1 MTFLGHLMTSL
12 LFLFHLETYN
22 GFVILSLLG
31 GVIIEVLQL
40 KFEPAVA
47 ILSITIS
54 ILGSYTSLQLATRL
68 LDQPRKWNTL
78 IISAF
83 CMGLGIW
90 SMHFTSMLSIKINGS
105 VHSYNWFLMLF
116 SFISAIIGSILAY
129 SYIFFCKNSPY
140 RYIVS
145 GLLLGISIAVM
156 HYTGMKAMKDHFMIT
171 YKASWFTASIG
182 ISMLLAILSMYV
194 FQYFQ
199 TKHKFTN
206 PIKLTAAIIMGFA
219 ISGIQYTAMMA
230 TNLDQLPALHHAS
243 AGISQKEIFILVAS
257 ITIFFLGLILIRSF
271 IEESEHT
278 RQLKIEEAKYQ
289 SLFFNNPD
297 GIISFDAA
305 GNFINCN
312 SKFETLLGYS
322 ISDLIEK
329 NFLSYIEEEDQKIAW
344 NNFQDALKGKGNEC
358 VVKAIHKDGHTRVL
372 KIKNI
377 PISID
382 HKVEGLYSVIQD
394 ITDKYT
400 IAEDLRRTHEKLQS
414 FFQSTSDAIN
424 ITDLNSMIRYVN
436 PAFETMFGWTKDEL
450 IGKKLPII
458 PSSWRE
464 TSHILERK
472 LLNGEHIT
480 NVETKLQR
488 KDGMLIDVSLSI
500 SPLKNEKG
508 DIEGFVAIT
517 RDISERKQ
525 FEKTLQENKEKYKL
539 VTENMSDLVSL
550 LNIEGVFEYVSP
562 SYEKILGYPSHVLQ
576 GKSAFELIH
585 PNDFDQIM
593 NLFNEFIK
601 TKKAVTA
608 RFRYRHSND
617 YYIIT
622 ESHTVP
628 LFDEK
633 GNLQHIL
640 VTSKDIG
647 EKVKAE
653 QALQESEQKFRLITE
668 HSSDLI
674 RIVDEAGIIQYAS
687 PSHKTILGYEP
698 EELEGKSLLLIL
710 HPDDIPV
717 VQKRLKQLRH
727 KKKERDSLE
736 YRARTKHGSYIWIE
750 SHTTSIFDE
759 NGQFLHYIAVARD
772 ISEQKAYEEKLEQMA
787 FYDGLTGVANRRFF
801 QEQLVKQIEQAKQNN
816 TRFALVYLD
825 CDRFKWVNDVLGHD
839 VGDELLQH
847 FVTRLKTCL
856 SESDI
861 IGRWGGDE
869 FTVLLSRVQSKEEA
883 ARAVQQIIQ
892 SMQVPWN
899 IKNYEFIMTSSI
911 GIAFYP
917 EDGQTVEE
925 LLSHADQA
933 LYQAKTEGRNKFY
946 FYEKTLTEQMQRL
959 ILLENHLKNALEQ
972 KAFHLVYQPQVQL
985 GTGKL
990 IGVEALLRYTHPTL
1004 GAISPME
1011 FIPICERLN
1020 MIDKITEWVLQ
1031 EAARQLKDWKEKG
1044 LHIRMAVN
1052 ISPLNLENKT
1062 FIDKLIAMFEKNH
1075 CDLHNLELEL
1085 TETALA
1091 KNIEEVSKVLETLR
1105 KIGVRIALD
1114 DFGSGYSSLVYF
1126 KDFPIDKIKVD
1137 RSFVKEIPKK
1147 ERDIAIID
1155 SILLLSKRLGIEV
1168 ICEGVETEEQ
1178 ASYLQML
1185 GCEYAQGYYFSR
1197 PLTKDE
1203 LENKYITATT
1213 K

>member
-1 MTFLGHLMTSL
+1 MTRL
-12 LFLFHLETYN
+12 LFLFHLETYNAYN

-40 KFEPAVA
+40 KFEPAVV
-47 ILSITIS
+47 ILSIAIS
-54 ILGSYTSLQLATRL
+54 ILGSYTSLQSATRL
-68 LDQPRKWNTL
+68 HNQQRKWNTL
-78 IISAF
+78 IISAS

-90 SMHFTSMLSIKINGS
+90 ATHFTSMLSIKINS
-105 VHSYNWFLMLF
+105 SMHLYNLFLTLF
-116 SFISAIIGSILAY
+116 SFISAVIGSILAY
-129 SYIFFCKNSPY
+129 FYMCFQKNFQQ
-140 RYIVS
+140 RYMVS
-145 GLLLGISIAVM
+145 GLLLGVSIAVM
-156 HYTGMKAMKDHFMIT
+156 HYTGMKAMESHFIVT
-171 YKASWFTASIG
+171 YKTSWLIASIG
-182 ISMLLAILSMYV
+182 IGILLAIFSMYV

-206 PIKLTAAIIMGFA
+206 TIKLIAAIIMGLA
-219 ISGIQYTAMMA
+219 ISGIHYVAMMV
-230 TNLDQLPALHHAS
+230 TNLDQLPAPHHP
-243 AGISQKEIFILVAS
+243 GIEISQKEILALVVGS
-257 ITIFFLGLILIRSF
+257 TVFFLGLILIRSY
-271 IEESEHT
+271 IEEIEHT
-278 RQLKIEEAKYQ
+278 RQLKIQEAKYQ
-289 SLFFNNPD
+289 SLFFNNPN

-305 GNFINCN
+305 GNFINSN
-312 SKFETLLGYS
+312 GKFETLLGYS
-322 ISDLIEK
+322 IADLSEK
-329 NFLSYIEEEDQKIAW
+329 SFLSYIKEEDQEIAW

-382 HKVEGLYSVIQD
+382 DKIEGLYSVIQD
-394 ITDKYT
+394 ITEKYT

-414 FFQSTSDAIN
+414 FFQSTADAIN
-424 ITDLNSMIRYVN
+424 VTDLNSIIQYVN
-436 PAFETMFGWTKDEL
+436 PAFEAMFGWTKEEL

-539 VTENMSDLVSL
+539 VTENMSDLVCL
-550 LNIEGVFEYVSP
+550 LNVDGVFEYVSP
-562 SYEKILGYPSHVLQ
+562 SYEKILGYPSHFLQ

-585 PNDFDQIM
+585 PEDFDRIT
-593 NLFNEFIK
+593 NLFNELTK
-601 TKKAVTA
+601 TKKPVTA
-608 RFRYRHSND
+608 RFRYRHRNH

-622 ESHTVP
+622 ESHAVP
-628 LFDEK
+628 LFDEN
-633 GNLQHIL
+633 GNLKHVL

-674 RIVDEAGIIQYAS
+674 RIIDETGIIRYAS

-698 EELEGKSLLLIL
+698 EELEGKSLFTIL
-710 HPDDIPV
+710 HPDDIPF
-717 VQKRLKQLRH
+717 VQKRLRY

-736 YRARTKHGSYIWIE
+736 YRTKTKQGNYVWIE
-750 SHTTSIFDE
+750 SHTSSIFDE
-759 NGQFLHYIAVARD
+759 NDQFVHYIAVARD
-772 ISEQKAYEEKLEQMA
+772 ISERKAYEEKLEQMA
-787 FYDGLTGVANRRFF
+787 FYDALTGVANRRFF

-816 TRFALVYLD
+816 TRFALMYLD
-825 CDRFKWVNDVLGHD
+825 FDRFKWVNDVLGHD
-839 VGDELLQH
+839 VGDELLRN
-847 FVTRLKTCL
+847 FVARLKACL

-883 ARAVQQIIQ
+883 AQVAQQIIEN
-892 SMQVPWN
+892 MQIPWN
-899 IKNYEFIMTSSI
+899 IKNYEFILTSSI

-925 LLSHADQA
+925 LLSHGDQA
-933 LYQAKTEGRNKFY
+933 LYQAKNEGRNKFY
-946 FYEKTLTEQMQRL
+946 FYEKTLTEHMQRS
-959 ILLENHLKNALEQ
+959 ILLENHLKQALEQ
-972 KAFHLVYQPQVQL
+972 SAFHLVYQPQIQL
-985 GTGKL
+985 ETGKL

-1004 GAISPME
+1004 GAVSPME

-1020 MIDKITEWVLQ
+1020 MIDEITEWVLQ

-1052 ISPLNLENKT
+1052 ISTLNLENKT
-1062 FIDKLIAMFEKNH
+1062 FIDKLISIFETNH
-1075 CDLHNLELEL
+1075 CDLHDLELEL

-1091 KNIEEVSKVLETLR
+1091 KSIEEVSKVLEKLR
-1105 KIGVRIALD
+1105 EIGVRIALD

-1147 ERDIAIID
+1147 ERDIAILD
-1155 SILLLSKRLGIEV
+1155 SIILLSKRLGIEV

-1178 ASYLQML
+1178 AAYLRML
-1185 GCEYAQGYYFSR
+1185 GCEFAQGYYFSR
-1197 PLTKDE
+1197 PLTKEE
-1203 LENKYITATT
+1203 LENKYIETT
-1213 K
+1213 LK

>member
-1 MTFLGHLMTSL
+1 VTFLGHLITSL
-12 LFLFHLETYN
+12 LFLFNLETYN

-40 KFEPAVA
+40 KFEPAVV
-47 ILSITIS
+47 ILSIVIS
-54 ILGSYTSLQLATRL
+54 ILGSYTSLQSSTRL
-68 LDQPRKWNTL
+68 HDQERKWNTL

-83 CMGLGIW
+83 FMGLGIW
-90 SMHFTSMLSIKINGS
+90 SMHFTGMLSIKINGS
-105 VHSYNWFLMLF
+105 IHSYDWFLTLF
-116 SFISAIIGSILAY
+116 SFISAVTGSILAY
-129 SYIFFCKNSPY
+129 SYMCFRKNLPH

-156 HYTGMKAMKDHFMIT
+156 HYTGMKAMEGHFIIT
-171 YKASWFTASIG
+171 YKTSWLAASIG
-182 ISMLLAILSMYV
+182 ISIFLAILSMYV

-206 PIKLTAAIIMGFA
+206 TIKLIAAIIMGLA
-219 ISGIQYTAMMA
+219 ISGIHYTAMMA
-230 TNLDQLPALHHAS
+230 TNLYQLPAAHHANIE
-243 AGISQKEIFILVAS
+243 ISQKEILIVGAG
-257 ITIFFLGLILIRSF
+257 ITVFFLGLILIRSF
-271 IEESEHT
+271 IEESERT
-278 RQLKIEEAKYQ
+278 RQLKIQEAKYQ

-312 SKFETLLGYS
+312 GKIETLLGYS

-329 NFLSYIEEEDQKIAW
+329 NFLSYITEADQEIAW

-358 VVKAIHKDGHTRVL
+358 VVKASHKDGHTRVL

-382 HKVEGLYSVIQD
+382 DKVEGLYSVIQD
-394 ITDKYT
+394 ITEKYT

-424 ITDLNSMIRYVN
+424 VTDLNSVIQYVN
-436 PAFETMFGWTKDEL
+436 PAFEAMFGWTKEEL

-464 TSHILERK
+464 TSNILERK

-525 FEKTLQENKEKYKL
+525 IEKTLQENKEKYKL

-550 LNIEGVFEYVSP
+550 LNVEGVFEYVSP

-674 RIVDEAGIIQYAS
+674 RIVDEAGVIQYAS

-698 EELEGKSLLLIL
+698 EELEGKSLLIIL
-710 HPDDIPV
+710 HPDDVPV
-717 VQKRLKQLRH
+717 VQKRLHH
-727 KKKERDSLE
+727 KKKERYSLE
-736 YRARTKHGSYIWIE
+736 YRARTKHGSYIWME
-750 SHTTSIFDE
+750 SHISSIFDE

-772 ISEQKAYEEKLEQMA
+772 ISERKAYEEKLEQMA
-787 FYDGLTGVANRRFF
+787 FYDALTGVANRRFF

-816 TRFALVYLD
+816 TRFALMYLD
-825 CDRFKWVNDVLGHD
+825 CDRFKWVNDAFGHD
-839 VGDELLQH
+839 VGDELLQY
-847 FVTRLKTCL
+847 FVARLKTCL
-856 SESDI
+856 LESDI
-861 IGRWGGDE
+861 ISRWGGDE
-869 FTVLLSRVQSKEEA
+869 FAVLLSRIQSKEEA
-883 ARAVQQIIQ
+883 AQVAQQIIQ
-892 SMQVPWN
+892 SMQIPWN
-899 IKNYEFIMTSSI
+899 IKSYEFIMTSSI

-946 FYEKTLTEQMQRL
+946 FYEKALTEQIQRL
-959 ILLENHLKNALEQ
+959 ILLESHLKQALEQ
-972 KAFHLVYQPQVQL
+972 KAFHLVYQPQIQL
-985 GTGKL
+985 ATGKL

-1020 MIDKITEWVLQ
+1020 MIDEITEWVLQ
-1031 EAARQLKDWKEKG
+1031 EAARQLKEWKEKG

-1062 FIDKLIAMFEKNH
+1062 FIDKLISIFEKNH
-1075 CDLHNLELEL
+1075 CDLHDLELEL

-1091 KNIEEVSKVLETLR
+1091 KSIEEVSKVLEKLR
-1105 KIGVRIALD
+1105 EIGVRIALD

-1185 GCEYAQGYYFSR
+1185 GCEFAQGYYFSR
-1197 PLTKDE
+1197 PLTKEE
-1203 LENKYITATT
+1203 LENKYIATT
-1213 K
+1213 TK